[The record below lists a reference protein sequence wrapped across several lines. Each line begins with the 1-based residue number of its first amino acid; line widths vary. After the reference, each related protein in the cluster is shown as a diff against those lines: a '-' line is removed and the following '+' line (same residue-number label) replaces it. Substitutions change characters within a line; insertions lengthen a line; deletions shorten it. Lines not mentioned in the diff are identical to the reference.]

1 MPDGAIQALNG
12 SGGKGYTGPCPPEGQ
27 THTYV
32 LTVHYLGDQIELG
45 DGAQGA
51 DLLAAIDAATIADA
65 QVTGTFS
72 RV

>member
-1 MPDGAIQALNG
+1 
-12 SGGKGYTGPCPPEGQ
+12 
-27 THTYV
+27 V

-45 DGAQGA
+45 DGAQGT

-65 QVTGTFS
+65 QVTGTFN